1 MADSPPISTS
11 KESQPDQTGQLSEN
25 GDTVCHACAGAAGRE
40 RGGQRKGMG
49 EQNQIAGEAAPPMP
63 KVHRV
68 DSAEPR
74 RQSWLSQRERKAR
87 QQEAAADPAEYDA

>member
-1 MADSPPISTS
+1 MSTIN
-11 KESQPDQTGQLSEN
+11 ESQPVQTGQLSEN
-25 GDTVCHACAGAAGRE
+25 GDTVCHAWAGAAGRNA
-40 RGGQRKGMG
+40 RGQRKGMG
-49 EQNQIAGEAAPPMP
+49 EQNQIAGETAPPMP

-87 QQEAAADPAEYDA
+87 QQEAAADPSEYDA